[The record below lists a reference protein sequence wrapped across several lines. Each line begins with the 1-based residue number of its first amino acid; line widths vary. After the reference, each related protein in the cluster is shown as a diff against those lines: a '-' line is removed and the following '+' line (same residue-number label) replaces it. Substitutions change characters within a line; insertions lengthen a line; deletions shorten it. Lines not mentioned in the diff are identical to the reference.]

1 MSVKLDYN
9 KFFKVLEEAF
19 CKNCP
24 HYDKFL
30 AKKLV
35 EANAGRRIS
44 LCCKLNPFDRCLIY
58 YLTGVDYEGW
68 GGVF

>member
-1 MSVKLDYN
+1 MSVKLNYN
-9 KFFKVLEEAF
+9 KFFRVLEEAF

-24 HYDKFL
+24 FYEKEV

-68 GGVF
+68 V